1 MSLVNKSFKNNQTG
15 EIVKIIDSYQNIA
28 ITDGKEKIDS
38 SRLLDSRYYTEYID
52 PKSFFQQ
59 SSSYDLFAEK
69 IRSVDLSKVPMDN
82 DIPTSVNIPRNDEF
96 QPSTNESAVVMYD
109 PEEEK
114 KELMRKYGAV
124 DVQSAQE
131 RQKEAFA
138 RIINDDPEVEPTTQ
152 VTQTPPTNQVEV
164 KREFSKP
171 VEELKT
177 LEDPILTMFR
187 GAKKNVNFSV
197 NLKIDGKIPRLDFIE
212 MMEDTY
218 EKSIIEFLADEFTN
232 ELIKSPHELKKLIIS
247 EIKNKVYGDKNNEQ
261 PILEEPKEEPKKVVK
276 KSVKRTPRKKI
287 NQKDDKIN
295 QIAN

>member
-152 VTQTPPTNQVEV
+152 VTQTPPTSQVEV

-197 NLKIDGKIPRLDFIE
+197 NLEIDGKIPRLDFIE

-276 KSVKRTPRKKI
+276 KAVKRTPRKKI

-295 QIAN
+295 QVTN

>member
-1 MSLVNKSFKNNQTG
+1 
-15 EIVKIIDSYQNIA
+15 
-28 ITDGKEKIDS
+28 
-38 SRLLDSRYYTEYID
+38 LLDSRYYTEYID

-96 QPSTNESAVVMYD
+96 QLSTNESAVVMYD

-114 KELMRKYGAV
+114 KELMRKYGAI
-124 DVQSAQE
+124 DTSAQE

-138 RIINDDPEVEPTTQ
+138 RIINDDPEVETPTTQ
-152 VTQTPPTNQVEV
+152 VAQTPPTTQVEV

-171 VEELKT
+171 VEELKPV
-177 LEDPILTMFR
+177 EDPILTMFR
-187 GAKKNVNFSV
+187 GAKKNVDFSV

-232 ELIKSPHELKKLIIS
+232 ELIKNPHELKKLIIS

-261 PILEEPKEEPKKVVK
+261 PILEEPKEEPKKIVK

-295 QIAN
+295 QVTN